1 MSVNKYNST
10 TGELEIISGG
20 TLYADAPIG
29 VIQAYGGTTAPSG
42 WLLCQGQAVSRT
54 EYADLFSAIGTA
66 FGEGDGSTTF
76 NVPDLRE
83 AVPVGTGTRE
93 NDTSRHDIYD
103 IGTFKDDRYASHNH
117 TINHGH
123 SATSTMTYKGSGSS
137 GGSATVS
144 YSILQNTN
152 GSNPVTTN
160 SIGSTYN
167 ITTTVNNYTGSS
179 GNSGDG
185 TVTHGK
191 QLGVNYIIKAKYVA
205 MPTDFMDAID
215 SALSEFA
222 KPISLQSVNNST
234 INYDKTRVVGGLVT
248 VCADI
253 IVQSGSYLA
262 KESSI
267 ANVPNYGT
275 DTIGYILPC
284 IYRNTSSGAE
294 EPGYVLVDPSGNIFP
309 YYTKTEYNQ
318 VRINASYA
326 SYRFR

>member
-1 MSVNKYNST
+1 MSVNYYNKD
-10 TGELEIISGG
+10 TGELVPVANG

-29 VIQAYGGTTAPSG
+29 SIIPYGGTTAPSG
-42 WLLCQGQAVSRT
+42 WLPCQGQAVSRT
-54 EYADLFSAIGTA
+54 EYAELFAAIGTA

-144 YSILQNTN
+144 YSVLQNTN

-191 QLGVNYIIKAKYVA
+191 QLGVNYIIKAKQVA

-215 SALSEFA
+215 DTLSEFA
-222 KPISLQSVNNST
+222 KPISLQSTNNST
-234 INYDKTRVVGGLVT
+234 INCDRSRVVGGLVT

-253 IVQSGSYLA
+253 IVQSGTYLT
-262 KESSI
+262 KENAI
-267 ANVPNYGT
+267 ARVPNYGT
-275 DTIGYILPC
+275 DTIAYILPC
-284 IYRNTSSGAE
+284 INRNTGNGAE
-294 EPGYVLVDPSGNIFP
+294 EPGYVLVNPNGNVFP
-309 YYTKTEYNQ
+309 YYTKSEYNQ
-318 VRINASYA
+318 VRVNASYS
-326 SYRFR
+326 SYN